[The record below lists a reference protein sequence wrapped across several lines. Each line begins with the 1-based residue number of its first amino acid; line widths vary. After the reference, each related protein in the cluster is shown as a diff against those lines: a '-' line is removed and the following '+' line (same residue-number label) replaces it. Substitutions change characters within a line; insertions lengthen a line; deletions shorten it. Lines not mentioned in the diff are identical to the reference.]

1 MREIKFRAWRRSGEQ
16 WVRDAPPYAFYIDH
30 NGFIAVNPDKV
41 HLIEQFTGLRDKNG
55 VEIYEG
61 DIISIPGVVPVLVS
75 FDRGMYI
82 QKTIGPY
89 CSLLEY
95 INDYSCLGE
104 PEVIGNIHENQE
116 VKDA

>member
-61 DIISIPGVVPVLVS
+61 DIVKYNNSNYEVRYYKGGPFIWGGDPVGYRRDQFCGYPES
-75 FDRGMYI
+75 F
-82 QKTIGPY
+82 
-89 CSLLEY
+89 
-95 INDYSCLGE
+95 
-104 PEVIGNIHENQE
+104 EVIGNIHENQE